1 MKLCIII
8 PVLNEEKFIQ
18 DHLNY
23 FISLNK
29 QANVIFV
36 DGQSTDNTIPL
47 LRDNQLNFIQT
58 NNMGRGAQL
67 YAGLVQADSYEG
79 ILFLHADTLLPENY
93 LTLIQDALRTYQW
106 GRFDIRINS
115 SQILFRVI
123 ETLMNL
129 RSYVT
134 GIATGDQA
142 IFVHAGLANEKLSCL
157 ADYPLMEDIY
167 ISKTL
172 KTVSR
177 PARIQ
182 TPVITSSRYWE
193 KRGIVKTILSM
204 WYYRLLFFL
213 GVSPEKLYRSYY
225 S

>member
-67 YAGLVQADSYEG
+67 YAGLVQAKVLGSG
-79 ILFLHADTLLPENY
+79 VAHRQADELGGDGLGGVQRRNP
-93 LTLIQDALRTYQW
+93 
-106 GRFDIRINS
+106 GR
-115 SQILFRVI
+115 
-123 ETLMNL
+123 
-129 RSYVT
+129 
-134 GIATGDQA
+134 
-142 IFVHAGLANEKLSCL
+142 
-157 ADYPLMEDIY
+157 
-167 ISKTL
+167 
-172 KTVSR
+172 
-177 PARIQ
+177 
-182 TPVITSSRYWE
+182 
-193 KRGIVKTILSM
+193 
-204 WYYRLLFFL
+204 
-213 GVSPEKLYRSYY
+213 
-225 S
+225 